1 MDEGWVEFLRLLGA
15 IFCFAV
21 AGYALLFFDDD
32 NAEF

>member
-1 MDEGWVEFLRLLGA
+1 MEETLIWILRMIGA

-21 AGYALLFFDDD
+21 SGYALLFFDDD

>member
-1 MDEGWVEFLRLLGA
+1 MEEILIQILRLLGA
-15 IFCFAV
+15 VLCFVV